1 LSKSVVYFVLKFE
14 NYRLFDE
21 AALHLNLQALIG
33 FLSALCSESQLQLFT
48 QSSTSASSSKDE
60 DSRVGAPWWQQLM
73 NSGSKAAR
81 FSDTLLLS
89 RISQVM
95 LKCVRSGRPLIHIM
109 KAWAIVGPH
118 YMEVKS

>member
-1 LSKSVVYFVLKFE
+1 
-14 NYRLFDE
+14 
-21 AALHLNLQALIG
+21 
-33 FLSALCSESQLQLFT
+33 
-48 QSSTSASSSKDE
+48 
-60 DSRVGAPWWQQLM
+60 M

-89 RISQVM
+89 RIAQVM

-118 YMEVKS
+118 YMEVKSIFRTIMLYY